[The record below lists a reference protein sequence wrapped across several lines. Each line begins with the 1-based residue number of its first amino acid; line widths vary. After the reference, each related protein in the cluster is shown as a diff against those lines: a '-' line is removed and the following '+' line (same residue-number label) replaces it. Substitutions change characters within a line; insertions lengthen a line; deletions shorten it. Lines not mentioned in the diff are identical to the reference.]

1 MANSII
7 EQSPLYEFLPVG
19 QDIIYVVSN
28 ATAVSTE
35 TKVKFGV
42 DVHISYASINMNTSN
57 DLIGTFKTTPNNA
70 GVGMFDLRSII
81 ENYVKA
87 DNMAYGGSE
96 YKGTL
101 TTPNVKHPLHI
112 IDKFSQ
118 NHSVVRNM
126 QLRFFVEYLGAT
138 DAAGDQDDN
147 VVRRAVGT
155 SIDSDPYVVFNGY
168 LNYTDVLTI
177 QNANFGYDLTDFKIG
192 NSTRKFLTN
201 APNTLYANGDDYGT
215 LSFIVENSLT
225 YILLSNITFDYYDS
239 TDSLLS
245 TETVIANAANGA
257 YALWGASSIK
267 QILHVGCYP
276 GNRQNTSA
284 TFRGY
289 ITAGSVAYYD
299 VYLKS
304 ASFDMTEK
312 KRIYVNC
319 PNQKGYESIR
329 LTWLNQWGVWDYYTF
344 TQKSIRSTSTQGST
358 YNQLEGTWNEGKYR
372 IDSFKGGK
380 KAFRVN
386 ATERITMNTEFV
398 TEADTVVFEE
408 LINSPEVYM
417 LKGYEKIVETTSALN
432 QYVTPVRL
440 LTSSFTKKT
449 IANDKLMQY
458 TFEVEKSKTLRTQS
472 V

>member
-7 EQSPLYEFLPVG
+7 EQAPLYEFLPVG
-19 QDIIYVVSN
+19 QEIIYVVSN
-28 ATAVSTE
+28 ATAVATE

-42 DVHISYASINMNTSN
+42 EVHISSNVINVATTT
-57 DLIGTFKTTPNNA
+57 DVIGTFKTTPNNA
-70 GVGMFDLRSII
+70 GVGIFDLRNII
-81 ENYVKA
+81 ENYVKS
-87 DNMAYGGSE
+87 DNMAYDGSE
-96 YKGTL
+96 YKGT
-101 TTPNVKHPLHI
+101 TTSSDDRHPIHI

-118 NHSVVRNM
+118 NRNVVRNM
-126 QLRFFVEYLGAT
+126 QLQFFVEYLGAT
-138 DAAGDQDDN
+138 DVAGNQDDN
-147 VVRRAVGT
+147 VVRRAAGT
-155 SIDSDPYVVFNGY
+155 SVNSDPSVIFNGY

-177 QNANFGYDLTDFKIG
+177 QNSNFGYDLTDFKIG
-192 NSTRKFLTN
+192 SSSRKFLTN
-201 APNTLYANGDDYGT
+201 APNTLYANGSDYGT
-215 LSFIVENSLT
+215 LSFIVENSIT
-225 YILLSNITFDYYDS
+225 YTLLNNITFDYYDS
-239 TDSLLS
+239 SGSLLS
-245 TETVIANAANGA
+245 TETVTTDAANGA
-257 YALWGASSIK
+257 YTLWGASSIK

-299 VYLKS
+299 VYLDGV
-304 ASFDMTEK
+304 AQYTEK

-319 PNQKGYESIR
+319 PNTKGYESIR

-372 IDSFKGGK
+372 IDSYKGGK

-386 ATERITMNTEFV
+386 ATEKITMNTDFV
-398 TEADTVVFEE
+398 TEADSIVFEE

-417 LKGYEKIVETTSALN
+417 LKGYQTDITDSALN
-432 QYVTPVRL
+432 QYVIPVRL
-440 LTSSFTKKT
+440 TTSSFTKKT

-472 V
+472 I

>member
-7 EQSPLYEFLPVG
+7 EQAPLYEFLPVG
-19 QDIIYVVSN
+19 QEIIYVVSN
-28 ATAVSTE
+28 ATAVATE

-42 DVHISYASINMNTSN
+42 EVHISSNVINVATTT
-57 DLIGTFKTTPNNA
+57 DVIGTFKTTPNNA
-70 GVGMFDLRSII
+70 GVGIFDLRNII
-81 ENYVKA
+81 ENYVKS

-101 TTPNVKHPLHI
+101 TTADDRHPIHI

-118 NHSVVRNM
+118 NRNVVRNM
-126 QLRFFVEYLGAT
+126 QLQFFVEYLGAT
-138 DAAGDQDDN
+138 DVAGNQDDN
-147 VVRRAVGT
+147 IVRRAVGT
-155 SIDSDPYVVFNGY
+155 SVNSDPYVIFNGY

-177 QNANFGYDLTDFKIG
+177 QNSNFGYDLTDFKIG
-192 NSTRKFLTN
+192 NSSRKFLTN
-201 APNTLYANGDDYGT
+201 APNTLYANGSDYGT
-215 LSFIVENSLT
+215 LSFIVEDSIT
-225 YILLSNITFDYYDS
+225 YTLLNNITFDYYDS
-239 TDSLLS
+239 SGSSLS
-245 TETVIANAANGA
+245 TETVTTDVANGA

-299 VYLKS
+299 VYLDGV
-304 ASFDMTEK
+304 AQYTEK

-372 IDSFKGGK
+372 IDSYKGGK

-386 ATERITMNTEFV
+386 ATERITMNTDFV
-398 TEADTVVFEE
+398 TEADSVVFEE

-417 LKGYEKIVETTSALN
+417 LKGYENIVETTSALN
-432 QYVTPVRL
+432 QYVIPVRL
-440 LTSSFTKKT
+440 TTSSFTKKT

-472 V
+472 I